1 MVHVLHSH
9 SQLLATHQAH
19 MLASLRHRL
28 EIAREANNLQL
39 VEQLEREKQQIAPD
53 APQYRISE
61 SLSAWLSSIRQ
72 SIANVIAAEPNLE
85 VRQFGNGS
93 DRWWYAFDPRTG
105 DCVYA
110 DSEAELRVWIKEN
123 YQGR

>member
-1 MVHVLHSH
+1 MAHVLHSH
-9 SQLLATHQAH
+9 SQLLATHQVN
-19 MLASLRHRL
+19 MLAPLAHRL
-28 EIAREANNLQL
+28 KIAKETNNLQL

-53 APQYRISE
+53 APGHRISK
-61 SLSAWLSSIRQ
+61 SLSAWFSSIRQ
-72 SIANVIAAEPNLE
+72 SIANAIAAESNLE